1 MLRMLL
7 TGVLAFM
14 VVWFAFVILAMVLG
28 GGIGT
33 PELAVMVVVSVL
45 AGLWA
50 ARREARRPSI

>member
-14 VVWFAFVILAMVLG
+14 VVWFAFVLLAVVLG
-28 GGIGT
+28 GDIGT
-33 PELAVMVVVSVL
+33 PEVTLMVVVSVL

-50 ARREARRPSI
+50 ARREAWRPRI